1 MKFRDKM
8 IRFFYGRNGNDAL
21 NQLLFWAYF
30 ALLVVNIFLGSI
42 ILSGI
47 ELILLVLYLF
57 RALSKNL
64 YRRQAENR
72 RFLKIW
78 NKFTGFFK
86 LQKNKF
92 RDRKTHVYRKC
103 PSCHVVLRLP
113 KKKGKHSVKCPHC
126 AKSVS
131 VKI

>member
-1 MKFRDKM
+1 MKFRDKL

-21 NQLLFWAYF
+21 NQLLFWLYF
-30 ALLVVNIFLGSI
+30 ALLLLNIFIGSI
-42 ILSGI
+42 VLWIV
-47 ELILLVLYLF
+47 ELLLIALYLF

-72 RFLKIW
+72 RFLKILH
-78 NKFTGFFK
+78 KFTGFFK

-92 RDRKTHVYRKC
+92 RDRKTHVFRTC
-103 PSCHVVLRLP
+103 PNCRAVLRLP
-113 KKKGKHSVKCPHC
+113 KKKGKHSVNCPQCH
-126 AKSVS
+126 KSFS

>member
-1 MKFRDKM
+1 MKFRDKL

-21 NQLLFWAYF
+21 NQLLFWLYF
-30 ALLVVNIFLGSI
+30 ALLLLNIFIGSI
-42 ILSGI
+42 VLWVV
-47 ELILLVLYLF
+47 ELLLIALYLF

-72 RFLKIW
+72 RFLKILH
-78 NKFTGFFK
+78 KFTGFFK

-92 RDRKTHVYRKC
+92 RDRKTHVFRTC
-103 PSCHVVLRLP
+103 PNCRAVLRLP
-113 KKKGKHSVKCPHC
+113 KKKGKHSVNCPQCH
-126 AKSVS
+126 KSFS